1 MSWWCN
7 SYSSKVYVQ
16 VWLLPLSSG
25 VSVRKLNI
33 FFWFLFVFVWFG
45 FVFWGWGLGRVVLW
59 LLLKI
64 QGYSNNKIYANKWC
78 FDLGIIQCTMYHYN
92 YVSGAEKIE
101 STMMERQENRLKR
114 RRHLVLILKQNKWK
128 LILNK
133 IERRNL
139 DKIRNY
145 Q

>member
-16 VWLLPLSSG
+16 VWMLPLSSG

-92 YVSGAEKIE
+92 YVSGAEKNWKHNDGTTGKSFKTKTSSSFNPKTEQMKIDFE
-101 STMMERQENRLKR
+101 
-114 RRHLVLILKQNKWK
+114 QNWK
-128 LILNK
+128 TK
-133 IERRNL
+133 PW
-139 DKIRNY
+139 
-145 Q
+145 